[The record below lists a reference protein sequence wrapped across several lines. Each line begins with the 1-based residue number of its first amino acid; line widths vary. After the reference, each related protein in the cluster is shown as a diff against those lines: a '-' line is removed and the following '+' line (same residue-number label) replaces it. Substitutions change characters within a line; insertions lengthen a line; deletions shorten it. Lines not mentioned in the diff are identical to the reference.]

1 VVRAFLDIGVKN
13 LRRIKEDMAAAKAR
27 ESSEVEQDARD
38 AEEALD
44 RALDTVDVAARIAQG
59 QR

>member
-1 VVRAFLDIGVKN
+1 MDIGVKN
-13 LRRIKEDMAAAKAR
+13 LRRIKDDMAATKAR
-27 ESSEVEQDARD
+27 ESGEIEQDARD

-44 RALDTVDVAARIAQG
+44 RALDTVDVATRIAQG